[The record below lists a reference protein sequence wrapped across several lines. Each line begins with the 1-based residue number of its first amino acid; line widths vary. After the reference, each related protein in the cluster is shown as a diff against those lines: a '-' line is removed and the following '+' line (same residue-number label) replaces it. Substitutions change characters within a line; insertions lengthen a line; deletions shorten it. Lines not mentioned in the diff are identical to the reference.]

1 MSNNSNNASK
11 ANNKANKKNI
21 NNKNNTEPKKSTFRR
36 NNYWKYDEVK
46 EPLRLCF
53 EKDMTIAEAAKAVGI
68 SPMTVHKYKSMLS
81 LENGKQYVSRDER
94 AYLEIHIKGQG
105 KKKK

>member
-1 MSNNSNNASK
+1 MD
-11 ANNKANKKNI
+11 
-21 NNKNNTEPKKSTFRR
+21 NNKNNNNKPDDKNINKENGTEPKKSTFRR
-36 NNYWKYDEVK
+36 NNYWKYNEVK

-105 KKKK
+105 KNKK

>member
-1 MSNNSNNASK
+1 MGNNSNNK
-11 ANNKANKKNI
+11 PNKKNI
-21 NNKNNTEPKKSTFRR
+21 NTGNGTEPQKSTFRR

-46 EPLRLCF
+46 EPLRACF

-81 LENGKQYVSRDER
+81 LETGKQYVSRDER
-94 AYLEIHIKGQG
+94 TYLEIHVKGKQ
-105 KKKK
+105 KQ